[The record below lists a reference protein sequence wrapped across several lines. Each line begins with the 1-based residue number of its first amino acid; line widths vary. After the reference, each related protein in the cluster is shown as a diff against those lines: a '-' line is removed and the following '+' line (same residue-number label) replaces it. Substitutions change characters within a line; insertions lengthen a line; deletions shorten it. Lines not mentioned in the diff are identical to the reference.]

1 MASPPLTNREYAYFT
16 VTGKGDS
23 SLISSILKIESTK
36 NWSEGENNP
45 RNNTPRKFMR
55 WNLESG
61 LDDTQSIDLHIE
73 KLLSVLEPLALELAE
88 LSTKYEVYIQCVGY
102 FPPPSHGLHLDRKV
116 IERISRL
123 SVSLD
128 YDFYF
133 VSDNGHDLDYC

>member
-1 MASPPLTNREYAYFT
+1 
-16 VTGKGDS
+16 
-23 SLISSILKIESTK
+23 
-36 NWSEGENNP
+36 
-45 RNNTPRKFMR
+45 MR